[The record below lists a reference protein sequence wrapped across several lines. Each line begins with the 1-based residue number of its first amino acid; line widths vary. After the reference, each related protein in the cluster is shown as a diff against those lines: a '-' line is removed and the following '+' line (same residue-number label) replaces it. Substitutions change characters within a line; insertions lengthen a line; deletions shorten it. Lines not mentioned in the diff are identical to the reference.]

1 MPLTMG
7 LNLGNI
13 GEKVPPEE
21 KKDGQQKE
29 PEKEAEIKKVK
40 IKIPIRN
47 RFMNIK
53 KTKAW

>member
-13 GEKVPPEE
+13 GGKVPPEE